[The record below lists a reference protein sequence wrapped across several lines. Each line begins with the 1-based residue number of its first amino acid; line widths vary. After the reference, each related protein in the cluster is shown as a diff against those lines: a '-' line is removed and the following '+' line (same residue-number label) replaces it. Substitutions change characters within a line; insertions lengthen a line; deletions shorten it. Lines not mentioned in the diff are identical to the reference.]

1 MSQNRNSISKQ
12 VLAWAAV
19 FALVLTIIPYSVA
32 DQSSN
37 EYFESWSYEL
47 SDTDGDDQYDTILFI
62 FDPNTNVSDY
72 VDVEVNM
79 NVRDSNGNYVGG
91 DNEDYEIYWTEED
104 SFEMEWFVDDCD
116 DWDSDCEG
124 PFDFE
129 FYLYENING
138 YTYFEDNFTES
149 NISLYE
155 TTIIPEGIVQV
166 ENGVIAYDVDGYHND
181 IAFLAHME
189 DYEIENVTIDLERK
203 VGTQW
208 VDAGSDETNEEGE
221 LIFKN
226 MTSGE
231 YRWFA
236 TYDGESIDAQSHTFV
251 FYSPTSDE
259 NIGHVGFM
267 DDFDGDDDF
276 DDFAFYRIM
285 GNGSEGLDLDN
296 GVYVEL
302 FHAENNTLYTED
314 GGDGEDEALIFN
326 DVHEGNYTFNMYN
339 GSSDGD
345 LLQTGWMHSY
355 GSLNTNYGEYFE
367 SWSNHTEDTNGDG
380 IDNNVF
386 VKYNPDT
393 ECNCSVDIN
402 VQYNVYDADTGMYV
416 DYDNEDHEINGTE
429 VDNFETDIFYPPRD
443 ANYTFEF
450 YLYDTDNDNWV
461 YEDNFTFTVYLECD
475 SENNDTYCDS
485 DEYFESWSSN
495 TNDTNGDGVANNIFV
510 KYNPDTDCN
519 CSVDIRV
526 NYNAFSNETNDQ
538 DYDYFEHNITG
549 TEIDYFET
557 DIFYPSGDG
566 NYTFTFNMYDDDYNY
581 EDNFTFTVYLEC
593 DTENNNSNCD
603 YDEWFE
609 DWDYATEDEDSDN
622 LDDTIVVDFDPNT
635 ECDCEVD
642 IRVYMDVYDNSSG
655 SYVGNDY
662 KEFTINGTQFDNFEM
677 DWTSS
682 NSSSYDF
689 LFYLYDDQWN
699 SEDSFWI
706 YDVYLYQTSGAGGPG
721 DEDEYF
727 DTFYH
732 FINDED
738 EDGKNDTIEFNYDP
752 DTTCDCYVNITT
764 HFDFYDNQTGNF
776 VDSFDVEDEIYG
788 DDNDDFYDEWSPD
801 YNGTFDV
808 HIQLYDEDGNLEDEV
823 HYNHVELHVRSES
836 NGTDDDSE
844 EFFSNWDYHVEFS
857 DIEIRY
863 DPDTSCG
870 CEVRVWVYIDVYQGN
885 DKIDTIS
892 EDYYIY
898 SENGDSFSQD
908 WSADE
913 EDYYDFYVVLFDGEN
928 GPDNYEDDFWINDV
942 YLADDNEDNNSDNGI
957 AYYGFVTDIDED
969 AFVNDFVGISSNYAY
984 FEIFTDDESLIDSG
998 SSDSDSPWLSV
1009 NLSEGYYNFA
1019 VTGNDD
1025 AFFQLGS
1032 FYSYGNSSGNSSGV
1046 INVIQAILEDEEES
1060 GEPNVD
1066 CDSPCDDAY
1075 FAAYMGPWGSGIS
1088 DITIDVR
1095 YYIEDNNTWEEYGT
1109 TYTNES
1115 GYAAMFNLHCGMF
1128 SWEAHLEDDIISS
1141 GDFFV
1146 HANCEDSNDAYAW
1159 FDSVYYSLD
1168 DTNSDNRE
1176 DSASVNYAITS
1187 NSSDEMDLLLILDI
1201 YDENGEMVGTFEEF
1215 FMLPANEFMEIY
1227 FDWNNTHAEG
1237 NITFHSVL
1245 EYLVDGNTEGEII
1258 VQDEDYQTFYLATSH
1273 KESEPEFYIEDVI
1286 GRDNVFEGQNIE
1298 LELVLSGTNDVVVE
1312 WYMGDGMAYQNTF
1325 NVYHTYEHSGNYEIM
1340 VYVYDDNNFAEEYF
1354 EINVRNIAPT
1364 ILNIMMDDVVNEG
1377 DEVSFN
1383 VQYQDVP
1390 MDIDNISVMWVFPDG
1405 VLLGNFVQYTF
1416 ADDGEFLV
1424 SVEVKD
1430 DDGGSSI
1437 EQRMI
1442 TVQNVAPT
1450 FTEFILPSQG
1460 EQGVAMDFTV
1470 SATDPGDDTITYTFD
1485 FGDGTAQLI
1494 TQNGNA
1500 THKFASGDTFE
1511 IIICAIDED
1520 GGETC
1525 RTEVI
1530 PVALLEQIEDSGL
1543 PGFGFLGVISA
1554 LGAITLLRRR
1564 TH

>member
-12 VLAWAAV
+12 VLAWVAV
-19 FALVLTIIPYSVA
+19 FALVLSILPYTVA
-32 DQSSN
+32 DSN
-37 EYFESWSYEL
+37 SDEYFESWSYEL
-47 SDTDGDDQYDTILFI
+47 SDTDGDNQDDTILFT
-62 FDPNTNVSDY
+62 FDVDTNVTDY
-72 VDVEVNM
+72 VDIEVQM
-79 NVRDSNGNYVGG
+79 EVRNNNGSYVGSEG
-91 DNEDYEIYWTEED
+91 EDYEIYWTEND
-104 SFEMEWFVDDCD
+104 TFEMEWFVDDCD
-116 DWDSDCEG
+116 DYDGECEG
-124 PFDFE
+124 PFDFN
-129 FYLYENING
+129 FWLYENVDG
-138 YTYFEDNFTES
+138 YYYYEDNFTES

-155 TTIIPEGIVQV
+155 TTLIPEGIIQV
-166 ENGVIAYDVDGYHND
+166 ENGVFSDDEDGFHND
-181 IAFLAHME
+181 IGLFAHME

-208 VDAGSDETNEEGE
+208 VDAGDGETDDGGE
-221 LIFKN
+221 VVFKN

-236 TYDGESIDAQSHTFV
+236 TYEGESIDAQSHTFV

-276 DDFAFYRIM
+276 DDFAFYRLM
-285 GNGSEGLDLDN
+285 GNGSEGFYTDD

-485 DEYFESWSSN
+485 DEYFESWSSH

-526 NYNAFSNETNDQ
+526 NYNVFSNETNDYS
-538 DYDYFEHNITG
+538 YDYFEHNITG
-549 TEIDYFET
+549 TEIDNFET

-788 DDNDDFYDEWSPD
+788 DDNDDYYDEWSPD

-823 HYNHVELHVRSES
+823 HYDHVELHVRSES
-836 NGTDDDSE
+836 NDSDE
-844 EFFSNWDYHVEFS
+844 WFYDHRYDVESS

-863 DPDTSCG
+863 DPDTSCD

-898 SENGDSFSQD
+898 SENGDSFSQN

-913 EDYYDFYVVLFDGEN
+913 EDYYDFYVVLFDGED

-942 YLADDNEDNNSDNGI
+942 YLAGDNSDNNSDNNSNNGI
-957 AYYGFVTDIDED
+957 AHLAYIVPIDED
-969 AFVNDFVGISSNYAY
+969 EYVNDFVGMVSSENEAF
-984 FEIFTDDESLIDSG
+984 FEISYEDNVVESGYSEDGIWFAFNLQEGWYDFHIIEDDYDEQ
-998 SSDSDSPWLSV
+998 
-1009 NLSEGYYNFA
+1009 A
-1019 VTGNDD
+1019 MH
-1025 AFFQLGS
+1025 FQSGS
-1032 FYSYGNSSGNSSGV
+1032 FYSYGNNSHNSSDIVNVGIAVGV
-1046 INVIQAILEDEEES
+1046 DEDYEDDLDLEC
-1060 GEPNVD
+1060 GAG
-1066 CDSPCDDAY
+1066 PCDDVGIIAY
-1075 FAAYMGPWGSGIS
+1075 IGDPDDGGVE
-1088 DITIDVR
+1088 DIYFDILQWNSEEEEWE
-1095 YYIEDNNTWEEYGT
+1095 YYVTLA
-1109 TYTNES
+1109 TNES
-1115 GYAAMFNLHCGMF
+1115 GMDIHHDTPCGEYM
-1128 SWEAHLEDDIISS
+1128 WMTELNGNEAS
-1141 GDFFV
+1141 GRFDV
-1146 HANCEDSNDAYAW
+1146 HANCESEKYAL
-1159 FDSVYYSLD
+1159 FDNVHYSLE

-1201 YDENGEMVGTFEEF
+1201 YDENGEMVGTFEKF

-1245 EYLVDGNTEGEII
+1245 EHLVDGNTEGEII

-1286 GRDNVFEGQNIE
+1286 GREVVFEGQN
-1298 LELVLSGTNDVVVE
+1298 VE
-1312 WYMGDGMAYQNTF
+1312 FEIMFNEYEPLDDLYWDMGDGKIFYNDRLV
-1325 NVYHTYEHSGNYEIM
+1325 NHEYEDSGTYVMNITYSYKNIIYSYE
-1340 VYVYDDNNFAEEYF
+1340 F
-1354 EINVRNIAPT
+1354 EVFVRNIAPT

-1383 VQYQDVP
+1383 VQ
-1390 MDIDNISVMWVFPDG
+1390 ISRCSNGLWIIFQSFGYSQDG
-1405 VLLGNFVQYTF
+1405 VLLGSFVQYTF

-1424 SVEVKD
+1424 SS
-1430 DDGGSSI
+1430 GS
-1437 EQRMI
+1437 
-1442 TVQNVAPT
+1442 
-1450 FTEFILPSQG
+1450 
-1460 EQGVAMDFTV
+1460 
-1470 SATDPGDDTITYTFD
+1470 
-1485 FGDGTAQLI
+1485 
-1494 TQNGNA
+1494 
-1500 THKFASGDTFE
+1500 
-1511 IIICAIDED
+1511 
-1520 GGETC
+1520 
-1525 RTEVI
+1525 
-1530 PVALLEQIEDSGL
+1530 
-1543 PGFGFLGVISA
+1543 
-1554 LGAITLLRRR
+1554 
-1564 TH
+1564 